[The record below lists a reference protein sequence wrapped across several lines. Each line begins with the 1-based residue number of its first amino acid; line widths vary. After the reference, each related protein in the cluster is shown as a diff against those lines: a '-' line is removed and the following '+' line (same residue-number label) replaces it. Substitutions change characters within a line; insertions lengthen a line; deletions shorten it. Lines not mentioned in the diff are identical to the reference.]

1 MRSIPNN
8 DKKKMITGSAWMT
21 LGSITSRIM
30 GAIYIIPWGLWLGSN
45 FSLANSLFAK
55 GYNVYSLFLIISTAG
70 IPGALSKQIAHYDAI
85 GEMETSNRLFKDSLF
100 MMLGLGVFSA
110 VIMWL
115 IAPLLAFQNGEVDIR
130 MISIIHALC
139 WPLTIIPAISI
150 LRGLFQGRA
159 QMGPSAVSQL
169 VEQFAR
175 IGYMLLATYVIM
187 VSNDGNYVRAV
198 AHSTFAAFVGAV
210 CVLVYLL
217 IALKKQI
224 YFSNYEAL
232 QKQSQIQRKL
242 ALVEL
247 CRQSFPFVILDSA
260 IILYQFLDQYMFP
273 IIMKNIFKE
282 SNETINY
289 LYGLFGFN
297 SNKLT
302 MIVISLSTAMAVT
315 AIPLLSKSF
324 SRNDYRD
331 LSKKIVSSLK
341 LFFFIMIPGSVGMIC
356 LAHPLYRIFY
366 RSFNYLGIHI
376 LELNAAVA
384 NLIGLFILLVAIMQA
399 VHHSRL
405 AIKYFAF
412 GVIAKML
419 AEVFC
424 IWFFESYGPLVATA
438 IGLGVSSFFMLKRL
452 IISFDINLRPIFK
465 YFLGVTL
472 LTIIMA
478 SILQILKFFIYNFL
492 GKKAS
497 SSILILITSVIVG
510 ILVYGFLSLKTRA
523 ADEAFGFSL
532 NTLRSRFQIS

>member
-130 MISIIHALC
+130 MI
-139 WPLTIIPAISI
+139 TIIPAISI

-210 CVLVYLL
+210 CALVYLL

-273 IIMKNIFKE
+273 